1 MSLPRYPE
9 YKDSGVEWLGEVPA
23 HWRVVPLGR
32 VTRSRCDGPFGS
44 GLKSEHYTDNGVRV
58 VRLQNIRRDGF
69 DGTDEAFVDLSYYR
83 AELTGHD
90 VVAGDVLIAGLGDD
104 NNTVGRACVAPN
116 GIEPAMVKAD
126 CFRFRLNQD
135 EVHTAFVA
143 VALTATATL
152 DAGRLSTGST
162 RSRIP
167 LSVMATRKLALPP
180 LAEQAHIAEFL
191 DRETAKIAA
200 LVAEQQRLIE
210 LLKEKRQAV
219 IYHAVTKGLNPNAAM
234 KDSGIE
240 WLGEVPAHW
249 EVERLKHISPSITV
263 GIVVNPSTYVSDAGR
278 PFIYGGDIREGSID
292 WVNSRRIELASSE
305 ANAKTQL
312 RPGDLVTV
320 RVGAPGVT
328 AVVPAEC
335 DGGNCASVMLIRGG
349 QYNSD
354 WLCYAMNTRLV
365 RFQVEVVQYG
375 AAQEQFNISHAVNF
389 WVPTPPH
396 AEQNEIASFLRAQT
410 LELDDLTTE
419 ATRAIDLLQERRTA
433 LISAAV
439 TGQIDVRPRAQKT

>member
-9 YKDSGVEWLGEVPA
+9 YKDSGVEWLGKVPA

-58 VRLQNIRRDGF
+58 VRLQNIRCDGF

-180 LAEQAHIAEFL
+180 LAEQAQIAEFL
-191 DRETAKIAA
+191 DRETAKIDA
-200 LVAEQQRLIE
+200 LVAEQQQLIE

-219 IYHAVTKGLNPNAAM
+219 ISHAVTKGLNPNAPM

-249 EVERLKHISPSITV
+249 ACTRLRALFRQQKRQDQVGKAVLSVYRDYGIIAKDSRDDNINKTPEDISAYQLVNPEDL
-263 GIVVNPSTYVSDAGR
+263 VVNKMKAWQ
-278 PFIYGGDIREGSID
+278 GSLGI
-292 WVNSRRIELASSE
+292 SMLE
-305 ANAKTQL
+305 
-312 RPGDLVTV
+312 
-320 RVGAPGVT
+320 GVT
-328 AVVPAEC
+328 SPDYLVFAPHHRESPRFLHLLLRARRMVSVYRSISNGIRPDQWRLESDSFLGLPVFLPPLAEQEEIVAFLRRE
-335 DGGNCASVMLIRGG
+335 NAHAEELS
-349 QYNSD
+349 
-354 WLCYAMNTRLV
+354 A
-365 RFQVEVVQYG
+365 E
-375 AAQEQFNISHAVNF
+375 AQHAV
-389 WVPTPPH
+389 
-396 AEQNEIASFLRAQT
+396 E
-410 LELDDLTTE
+410 
-419 ATRAIDLLQERRTA
+419 LLQERRTA
-433 LISAAV
+433 LISVAV
-439 TGQIDVRPRAQKT
+439 TGQIDVRPTTATT